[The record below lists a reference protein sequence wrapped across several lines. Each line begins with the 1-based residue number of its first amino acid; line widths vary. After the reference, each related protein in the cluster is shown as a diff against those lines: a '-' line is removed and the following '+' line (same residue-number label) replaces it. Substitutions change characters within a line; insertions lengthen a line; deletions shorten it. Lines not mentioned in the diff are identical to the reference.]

1 MDKLCTQHDLNKNP
15 IKVDVRQEIDDTYE
29 GKQNKDAVKNQEQ
42 TEQSVLQWEMHKQC
56 RANESRTQDTQDHEM
71 T

>member
-1 MDKLCTQHDLNKNP
+1 M
-15 IKVDVRQEIDDTYE
+15 DVRQEIDDTYE